1 MDAHT
6 NALRNRMQ
14 PKTGRNSIVVPVV
27 VILAV
32 LAAIGLAQRAA
43 VVPEGDV
50 RPEDANVTSVPSFP
64 YLAEI
69 TGDDVL
75 IRSGPGTNYYR
86 CGKLHTGDRVKIV
99 TTESGWSRIVP
110 PVGCFSWISVQC
122 VSMNLDDP
130 SIGIVTGDGVQVY
143 AGSDEVLPMH
153 STSLQVTLNR
163 GQKVKLFGE
172 EKGGYYKIVP
182 PTGAYLWV
190 SATYIR
196 PVSPVGETVPVTVA
210 DANVTGGVVPPV
222 TSVEAERLK
231 EYYALQMQIK
241 AERAKPISDQNYA
254 DIRKALIEISKD
266 KEAGKAARYAESVS
280 KQIEGFEL
288 ALAVGKQIKLQN
300 EQLQQI
306 MERIDKARAA
316 SLAKIEDLGR
326 FAVIGQFQTF
336 ETYGPNH
343 YRIVDESGKTVCCAL
358 PSGQAA
364 QMDMSTFVKQRV
376 GLVGTIEPHP
386 PTKKALVRFTQIV
399 KLD

>member
-32 LAAIGLAQRAA
+32 LAAIGSAQRAA
-43 VVPEGDV
+43 VVPEGDI
-50 RPEDANVTSVPSFP
+50 RPEDANAMSVPSFP

-86 CGKLHTGDRVKIV
+86 CGRLHTGDRVKIV

-122 VSMNLDDP
+122 VSTNMDDP

-182 PTGAYLWV
+182 PMGAYLWV

-196 PVSPVGETVPVTVA
+196 PVSPVKETVPVPVA
-210 DANVTGGVVPPV
+210 DANSTGSVVPPAA
-222 TSVEAERLK
+222 SVEAERLK

-254 DIRKALIEISKD
+254 DIKKALIEIGKD
-266 KEAGKAARYAESVS
+266 KEAGKAVRYAEYVS

-288 ALAVGKQIKLQN
+288 ALAVAKQIKLQN

-306 MERIDKARAA
+306 MERIDKARAT
-316 SLAKIEDLGR
+316 SLAEIKDLGR
-326 FAVIGQFQTF
+326 FAVMGQLRTF

-343 YRIVDESGKTVCCAL
+343 YRIVDESGKTVCCAV

-364 QMDMSTFVKQRV
+364 QMDMSTFIKQRV